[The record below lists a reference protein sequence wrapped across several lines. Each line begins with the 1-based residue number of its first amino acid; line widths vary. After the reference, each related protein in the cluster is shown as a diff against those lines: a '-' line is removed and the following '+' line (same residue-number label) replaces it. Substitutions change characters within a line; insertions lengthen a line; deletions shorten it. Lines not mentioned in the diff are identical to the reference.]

1 MNWDW
6 DKLKE
11 KQKSQQSW
19 NPFPKNE
26 NEDNQNP
33 FNTQKNNQNNQNN
46 QNKANNQ
53 QKGSSN
59 DDEPI
64 DYRELYK
71 QVKNKNSNNGNN
83 GGGNGGGNNNRNRNS
98 FPAFPEFP
106 VDKVLKFSTLFV
118 VGAWLL
124 SGIYIVQPDEAG
136 VVLRF
141 GEYERTTD
149 AGPHYHL
156 PFPIE
161 RVYKPKVTQIRQADI
176 GFRSQSNN
184 YNFQQ
189 GRSQNI
195 QDEAAMLTGDENI
208 VNIQFSVQYRIK
220 PEGAVDYLFNVADP
234 DLVLKNAAEA
244 AMREVIGN
252 NLIDAALT
260 DGKVQIQND
269 VATLLQTIL
278 DKYKTGLEVVA
289 VQMQD
294 VQPPQEVSDA
304 FKDVASAR
312 EDRSR
317 IINEAEAYRNAL
329 IPNARGDAAQII
341 NRAEAYKQTRIRD
354 AEGEANRFLAI
365 LEEYKNAPQI
375 TKERLTY
382 EALENILTNPGLE
395 KFVLSESMNN
405 MMPIIPLNPNGQ
417 VNFNNQGTN
426 SANQNQYNNFNDQAT
441 SLRPDPY
448 NQTR

>member
-19 NPFPKNE
+19 NPFPKNDDE
-26 NEDNQNP
+26 N
-33 FNTQKNNQNNQNN
+33 KL
-46 QNKANNQ
+46 
-53 QKGSSN
+53 SSN
-59 DDEPI
+59 KKQQENNEKSSSNDEPI
-64 DYRELYK
+64 DFRELYK
-71 QVKNKNSNNGNN
+71 KANNNNN
-83 GGGNGGGNNNRNRNS
+83 GGGGNNGNGGNRSNRSKSPQNPFGNL
-98 FPAFPEFP
+98 PEFSGG
-106 VDKVLKFSTLFV
+106 KAFKFAA
-118 VGAWLL
+118 VGLVGIWLL
-124 SGIYIVQPDEAG
+124 SGIYIIQPDEAG

-141 GEYERTTD
+141 GEYEKTTD

-195 QDEAAMLTGDENI
+195 EDEAAMLTGDENI

-220 PEGAVDYLFNVADP
+220 PEGAVDYLFNVTDP
-234 DLVLKNAAEA
+234 DAVLKNAAEA

-252 NLIDAALT
+252 NNIDAALT

-269 VATLLQTIL
+269 VLVLLQSIL
-278 DKYKTGLEVVA
+278 DKYKVGLDVVS

-312 EDRSR
+312 EDKSR

-329 IPNARGDAAQII
+329 IPIARGDAAEIVYQ
-341 NRAEAYKQTRIRD
+341 AEAYKQTRIRN
-354 AEGEANRFLAI
+354 AEGEASRFLSI
-365 LEEYKNAPQI
+365 LDEYKKSPEI

-382 EALENILTNPGLE
+382 EALENILSQPGLD
-395 KFVLSESMNN
+395 KIVVSDNMSN
-405 MMPIIPLNPNGQ
+405 MMPIIPMNPTTAGQ
-417 VNFNNQGTN
+417 VNNAPQNLVPQSGVN
-426 SANQNQYNNFNDQAT
+426 LQNQYSGQN

-448 NQTR
+448 AQSR